1 MPNKETKKESK
12 KLSYEEALEKLEG
25 IIEAMEDGSIP
36 LADLVSQF
44 EEGAQLLK
52 FCQEELKQAELK
64 VNQLDIENGTQS
76 VLNAE

>member
-1 MPNKETKKESK
+1 MPNKETKKESDK
-12 KLSYEEALEKLEG
+12 FSYEEALDKLED

-52 FCQEELKQAELK
+52 LCQKELKQAELK
-64 VNQLDIENGTQS
+64 VNQLDIDNAMQS
-76 VLNAE
+76 DSNSE

>member
-52 FCQEELKQAELK
+52 FCQKELKQAELK

-76 VLNAE
+76 ALNAE

>member
-76 VLNAE
+76 ALNAE

>member
-1 MPNKETKKESK
+1 MPNKETKKESNK
-12 KLSYEEALEKLEG
+12 FNYEEALDKLEG

-52 FCQEELKQAELK
+52 LCQKELKQAELK
-64 VNQLDIENGTQS
+64 VNQLDIDDAMQS
-76 VLNAE
+76 DLNSE